1 MTDLATTTC
10 PLTDGRAAPT
20 AHSGSPAMRALC
32 LAALLRGARS
42 GCEVLG
48 PADPRTAGEISCYK
62 DSTSGRNR
70 HSSVM
75 DSDIQNIGKHVANR
89 HSWPLTLEYC
99 AQICHDMGKTIAGV
113 VRPAPP
119 GPPPQPRTPLG
130 PRRPVLGTIPL
141 AHTLSP
147 R

>member
-1 MTDLATTTC
+1 MKIGAFWGRGGPRLRAT
-10 PLTDGRAAPT
+10 
-20 AHSGSPAMRALC
+20 MRALC

-42 GCEVLG
+42 GCDVLG

-119 GPPPQPRTPLG
+119 GPLPLPPAG
-130 PRRPVLGTIPL
+130 PHPL
-141 AHTLSP
+141 APDGFPMGGGGLLRP